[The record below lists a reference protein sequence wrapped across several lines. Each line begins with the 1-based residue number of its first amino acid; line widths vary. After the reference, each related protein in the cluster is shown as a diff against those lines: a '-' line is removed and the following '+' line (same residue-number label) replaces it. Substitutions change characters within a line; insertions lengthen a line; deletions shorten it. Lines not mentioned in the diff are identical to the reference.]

1 MELNYPFT
9 AIILGFIFII
19 FELILGAAMGFEFLV
34 LGILL
39 IVSGGVGY
47 ATGSISIQV
56 AVFIALSLLYVFA
69 GRKYI
74 KNKLVIA
81 TKSTNV
87 DTLIGKKATVVK
99 SISAGSHGQVSLDGE
114 VWRASSDVEHKVGS
128 SVTVESVSGVT
139 LKVS

>member
-1 MELNYPFT
+1 
-9 AIILGFIFII
+9 
-19 FELILGAAMGFEFLV
+19 MGFEFLV